1 MALRD
6 QLNTGTRNAFAARPV
21 VDRVSVERTL
31 RRANRSLGRSLGRIE
46 WVGSLEAYIRR
57 SADLLLEGW
66 TLDHDGPLSP
76 PKHLYGGKT
85 GRSNRRLSALAAIER
100 RLWEDERA
108 AHSTARLSRSKR
120 LPVYLNAIDAPSTV
134 AHAAQLALDAE
145 ATAATTPA
153 ARERAFAADK
163 YWQGGDEH
171 WAQTRAALSLPF
183 LTEIA
188 GCFADG
194 LFAAASFRRG
204 AATTTILIE
213 RPRLRVRRD
222 RLHASDQP
230 AVVWSDGSG
239 RWYWDG
245 IAVPERIAAAR
256 DQLTADTVAGIDNQE
271 LRRVAVD
278 RLGWER
284 FLATANA
291 ELRAQDDYGKLWATT
306 VRIDGERVQLVEV
319 VNATPEAD
327 GSHRRYFLRVPPTD
341 THRTRG
347 RRVDIRL
354 RQRRRLHPRC
364 GIMRPIHSTTSPVR
378 RSRSAPG
385 LAA

>member
-21 VDRVSVERTL
+21 VDQASVERTL

-134 AHAAQLALDAE
+134 AHAALLALDAE

-163 YWQGGDEH
+163 YWQGG
-171 WAQTRAALSLPF
+171 R
-183 LTEIA
+183 
-188 GCFADG
+188 
-194 LFAAASFRRG
+194 
-204 AATTTILIE
+204 
-213 RPRLRVRRD
+213 
-222 RLHASDQP
+222 
-230 AVVWSDGSG
+230 
-239 RWYWDG
+239 
-245 IAVPERIAAAR
+245 
-256 DQLTADTVAGIDNQE
+256 
-271 LRRVAVD
+271 
-278 RLGWER
+278 
-284 FLATANA
+284 
-291 ELRAQDDYGKLWATT
+291 
-306 VRIDGERVQLVEV
+306 
-319 VNATPEAD
+319 
-327 GSHRRYFLRVPPTD
+327 
-341 THRTRG
+341 
-347 RRVDIRL
+347 
-354 RQRRRLHPRC
+354 
-364 GIMRPIHSTTSPVR
+364 
-378 RSRSAPG
+378 
-385 LAA
+385 